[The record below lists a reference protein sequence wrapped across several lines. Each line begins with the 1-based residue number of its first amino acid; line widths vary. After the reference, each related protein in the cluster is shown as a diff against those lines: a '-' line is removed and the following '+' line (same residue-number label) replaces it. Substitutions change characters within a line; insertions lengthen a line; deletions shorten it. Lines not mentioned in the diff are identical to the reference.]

1 MGKEERK
8 TKNTLKYAAVLVTA
22 VMLMTGCQGASS
34 EKSKSSSR
42 DYKKVLIEKMEK
54 KYDDKFTFV
63 ENAGGGSGMS
73 EHCAIFVSSEN
84 LPDDRIYAV
93 HGVFDGKSD
102 DRDNYMAYYLRKD
115 ADTYLTKLA
124 GDVYGE
130 CKAYCKPDEKSL
142 LPNEIGKESS
152 AAEVLRST
160 KMYCYVFL
168 PPQSTSDK
176 DRKLD
181 KMFEKLKAEKINCYF
196 YIAYLNNDEYY
207 DSLKSCEGIDKS
219 KTETFCT
226 LGMDEGFNIVE
237 RKWG

>member
-1 MGKEERK
+1 M
-8 TKNTLKYAAVLVTA
+8 A
-22 VMLMTGCQGASS
+22 VMMMTGCQVASS
-34 EKSKSSSR
+34 EKSKVSNR

-73 EHCAIFVSSEN
+73 EHCAIFVSSEK

-152 AAEVLRST
+152 AAEMLRST

-168 PPQSTSDK
+168 PPQSTADK
-176 DRKLD
+176 DKKLEE
-181 KMFEKLKAEKINCYF
+181 MFEKLKAEKINCYF
-196 YIAYLNNDEYY
+196 YIAYLNNKEYY
-207 DSLKSCEGIDKS
+207 NDLESYKDIDKS
-219 KTETFCT
+219 KTKAFCT
-226 LGMDEGFNIVE
+226 LGMDERFNIVE
-237 RKWG
+237 RQWG